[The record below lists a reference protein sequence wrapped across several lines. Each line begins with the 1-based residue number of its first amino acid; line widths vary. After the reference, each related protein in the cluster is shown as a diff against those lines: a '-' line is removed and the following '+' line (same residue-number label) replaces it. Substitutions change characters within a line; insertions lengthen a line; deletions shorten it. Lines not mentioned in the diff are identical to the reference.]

1 MDMIWHKAVGVKEN
15 PVFALGLFKDPKVN
29 SIVLFIPENSLS
41 LITPCD
47 NMITRAVHKGSR

>member
-1 MDMIWHKAVGVKEN
+1 MIRHKAVGVKEN

-29 SIVLFIPENSLS
+29 SIVLFVLENSLS

-47 NMITRAVHKGSR
+47 NMITRVIHEGPG